1 MSPFR
6 TGENIEQMEIVVV
19 AIGSAGDVHP
29 FMGIAIQ
36 LQQRGHAVTVLANAS
51 FEQDVRSAGLRF
63 HPVGD
68 PDAYGRAVDDPV
80 LWDAKKGV
88 QVLWRGVCEP
98 AVRPT
103 YEFILRKAAST
114 TCVVLAS
121 PMAFG
126 ARLAHETLG
135 VRLITGYLAPQNIR
149 TCHGALRIAGATIP
163 AWVPQ
168 WCRRMLWRQIDLRIL
183 DPLVCPSLNEY
194 RQELGLDPVHR
205 VFNDWYHKT
214 DLSITL
220 FPEWFAARQPDWPE
234 NLKAGNFPLF
244 DTASTDELPAEL
256 EAFLGRGE
264 RPVVFMPGSAM
275 RHAQDFFQTS
285 MEACAELGYRAI
297 FLTQF
302 REQIPA
308 ILPPSVRHFA
318 YVPFSQLL
326 RRTAGLVHHGGIG
339 TCAQALRAGV
349 PQLIM
354 PMAYDQFDN
363 AARAKM
369 LGVSDT
375 VSPSSY
381 KNPLVSRRLHAL
393 LNSESVREKCQE
405 VAQRFGAANTTDEV
419 CQFVEALA

>member
-1 MSPFR
+1 
-6 TGENIEQMEIVVV
+6 MEIVVV

-36 LQQRGHAVTVLANAS
+36 LQQRGHAVTFLANAS
-51 FEQDVRSAGLRF
+51 FEQSVQNAGLRF

-68 PDAYGRAVDDPV
+68 PDAYARSVGDPI

-88 QVLWRGVCEP
+88 EVLWRGVCEP

-103 YEFILRKAAST
+103 YEFIQRKAAT
-114 TCVVLAS
+114 ATCVVLAS
-121 PMAFG
+121 PIAFG
-126 ARLAHETLG
+126 ARLAHEKLG
-135 VRLITGYLAPQNIR
+135 VRLITGYLAPHNIR
-149 TCHGALRIAGATIP
+149 TCHGALRIAGSTIP

-168 WCRRMLWRQIDLRIL
+168 WCRRMLWRQIDRRIL

-194 RQELGLDPVHR
+194 RRELGLDPVRR
-205 VFNDWYHKT
+205 VFNDWHHKT
-214 DLSITL
+214 HLSVTL
-220 FPEWFAARQPDWPE
+220 FPQWFAARQPDWPA
-234 NLKAGNFPLF
+234 NLRMTDFPMF
-244 DTASTDELPAEL
+244 DAASTDELPAEL
-256 EAFLGRGE
+256 EAFLGEGD

-285 MEACAELGYRAI
+285 MKACVDLGYRAI
-297 FLTQF
+297 FLTQY
-302 REQIPA
+302 REQVPT
-308 ILPPSVRHFA
+308 ILPSSVRHFA

-326 RRTAGLVHHGGIG
+326 QRTAGLVHHGGIG

-349 PQLIM
+349 PQLIV

-363 AARAKM
+363 AARAKT

-375 VSPSSY
+375 LLPTAY
-381 KNPLVSRRLHAL
+381 KNPMVGRRLHTL
-393 LNSESVREKCQE
+393 LNSENVRKKCQE
-405 VAQRFGAANTTDEV
+405 VTRRFGAVNATDEV